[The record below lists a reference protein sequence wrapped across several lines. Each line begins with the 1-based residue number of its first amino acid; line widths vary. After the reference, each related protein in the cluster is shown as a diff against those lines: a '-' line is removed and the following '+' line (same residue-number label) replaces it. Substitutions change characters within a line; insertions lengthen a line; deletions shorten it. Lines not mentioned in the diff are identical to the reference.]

1 MVIVALVVMALVVVL
16 VSLGLAGLGLIGG
29 LFLVLG
35 GVVRVGADLNQLGR
49 GGDVDDGLGGLL
61 LDGLVNGALEA
72 RESAEDREST
82 ILGESSRSCGSAPSG
97 VREVTETCS
106 PPIFSARYC
115 RG

>member
-1 MVIVALVVMALVVVL
+1 MGF
-16 VSLGLAGLGLIGG
+16 GLTGLGLVSG

-35 GVVRVGADLNQLGR
+35 RVVRVGAGLNQIGC
-49 GGDVDDGLGGLL
+49 GGDVDDGLGSLL

-72 RESAEDREST
+72 REVDDASAEDREST

-115 RG
+115 SG